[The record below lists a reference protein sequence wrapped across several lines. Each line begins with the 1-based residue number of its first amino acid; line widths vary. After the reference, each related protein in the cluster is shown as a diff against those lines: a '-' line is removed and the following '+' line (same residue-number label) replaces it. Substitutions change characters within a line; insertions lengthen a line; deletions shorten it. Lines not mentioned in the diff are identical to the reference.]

1 MYTSLSIRLEYYK
14 GYGKVGYKIKKYRKG
29 QEGCYG
35 PKVDGFKP
43 SRGELKVNV
52 TNTLTK
58 ISRSCPCTSIVFSVF
73 FPYPYRV

>member
-1 MYTSLSIRLEYYK
+1 MHTSLSIRLEYYK

-58 ISRSCPCTSIVFSVF
+58 
-73 FPYPYRV
+73 YPGAVHVQV